1 MELPP
6 TVANYLQ
13 SQSRASALVQGVIL
27 VGLIGFIDY
36 LTGYEV
42 TVFPFYSIPILLLV
56 WRGDISGSIGLAVL
70 SATTWWAADALSG
83 HFYSHEWLH
92 IWDAIVRLIF
102 FCLVIVAGAALK
114 NRGDANR
121 AQIELL
127 ERSTKLEQQI
137 IEISEREQQRLG
149 RDLHDGLC
157 QYLASVGFSADAL
170 QDRLTKAGTPYAD
183 AAGDLSRLIEDAV
196 IRARDIARGLSPVDR
211 DEGGLESALEE
222 LAASTSRLVGIS
234 CSFIADTPPETLEN
248 ERAVDLF
255 RIAQE
260 ALSNAVKHSRAKHVV
275 IALEISGD
283 DLALRVSDDGI
294 GFDPTKLERSG
305 MGLNIMRYRARQIG
319 GILEIFNNTP
329 TGAVV
334 SCTIKGVRQY
344 MTSHGVLNHGT

>member
-1 MELPP
+1 MEFLPI
-6 TVANYLQ
+6 VSSYLQ
-13 SQSRASALVQGVIL
+13 SQSRASALFQGLVL
-27 VGLIGFIDY
+27 VGLIGLIDY
-36 LTGYEV
+36 ITGYEV

-56 WRGDISGSIGLAVL
+56 WRGDIAGSIGLAVL
-70 SATTWWAADALSG
+70 SASAWWAADAASG
-83 HFYSHEWLH
+83 HVYSREWLH

-102 FCLVIVAGAALK
+102 FCLVIVAGMTLK
-114 NRGDANR
+114 SRGDANR

-127 ERSTKLEQQI
+127 ERSNKLEQQI

-157 QYLASVGFSADAL
+157 QYLASIGFSADLL
-170 QDRLTKAGTPYAD
+170 QDRLAKEGTQFAE

-222 LAASTSRLVGIS
+222 LASSTTRLVGIS
-234 CSFIADTPPETLEN
+234 CSFIADAPAETLEN
-248 ERAVDLF
+248 QRAVDLF

-283 DLALRVSDDGI
+283 DLALRVSDDGT
-294 GFDPTKLERSG
+294 GLDPAKLERGG

-319 GILEIFNNTP
+319 GALEIFQNAP
-329 TGAVV
+329 TGVVV

-344 MTSHGVLNHGT
+344 MTNHGVLTDGT